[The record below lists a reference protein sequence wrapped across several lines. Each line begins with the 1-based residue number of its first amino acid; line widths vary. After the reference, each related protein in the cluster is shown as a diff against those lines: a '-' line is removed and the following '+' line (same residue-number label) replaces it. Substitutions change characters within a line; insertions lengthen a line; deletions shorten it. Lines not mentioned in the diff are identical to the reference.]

1 MSGTISRLAVEL
13 GERVV
18 GTAQMAGT
26 EIVRVADLTN
36 MEVEVDV
43 NEAFINRVVAGQPA
57 VANLNA
63 YPKWDIPANVIAIIQ
78 QRTEIKQQ

>member
-26 EIVRVADLTN
+26 EIVRVADLTKTWKL
-36 MEVEVDV
+36 
-43 NEAFINRVVAGQPA
+43 R
-57 VANLNA
+57 
-63 YPKWDIPANVIAIIQ
+63 
-78 QRTEIKQQ
+78 